1 VIQQLFSDLFDIIK
15 EFFKKTISS
24 RLFILGIICFFMYA
38 GLINKLFNMQIVN
51 GEEALNEYLQL
62 TEQTITTAGTRGN
75 IYDRNGKVLAYNKLA
90 YSVTVQDTGAYKNSN
105 SRNNMYLRLVQILE
119 KHGETIQGKFEVAID
134 PNGDIVYTSS
144 SESSRKRFLRDY
156 YGLKK
161 VEDLDDEKGTY
172 PSNLNAREL
181 FEKACKDN
189 GLTDMKD
196 QDGKPVTLTDQE
208 ALDIINIKYALR
220 LMSYRKYEATTVASQ
235 VADETVAD
243 ILEHIGD
250 MQGVNVE
257 ETTIRAYNDSISLAP
272 VVGYTGKVP
281 EDQLEGLQKRKDDY
295 DINDIVG
302 RAGIEYTMEHELQG
316 TKGKKTIYKDSVGR
330 IRETKDE
337 TDATAGNDVYLTLD
351 ADLQKGIY
359 HLIEQSLAGVLIKTI
374 VNADYRTSG
383 STDGSNMK
391 IPVKDAYYQLINNN
405 VLSLKEMEGEDASE
419 TEKNIYRKYMS
430 SQQQIFTSLNN
441 ELMSTH
447 ATSMKDL
454 SEDMK
459 AYMFYIYTYLSGPT
473 VGIIKEDA
481 IDTSSAEYQ
490 AWKADEISLRDYLY
504 YGIANG
510 WVDTTKLGTSSKYSN
525 ADDTFEALVAY
536 SLDKLK
542 DDRNFTKKIYRY
554 LINDDVITGQELCL
568 ALYDQGV
575 LIDNGQDAAELRAT
589 GDAYTFLIK
598 KLSSLEI
605 TPAQLALSP
614 CNAGV
619 VVTNDK
625 TGEVLALVSYP
636 GYDNN
641 RIGDGTYFSQ
651 LQADLSLPLYNNAT
665 QTRKAPGST
674 FKPITAVAALEEHV
688 VTMDETITCTGIYT
702 DVEPPIKCWIY
713 PGQHGPLNIVGGIG
727 NSCNYFFA
735 DLGHRLSMDAN
746 GVYSPDLGLD
756 VLRKYASMFGL
767 DHKSGVEIAELDP
780 QISKEAP
787 ERSAMGQGSH
797 AYTNVQLSRYVAAIA
812 NRGTVFE
819 LSLLDKTTDSEGN
832 LIQDYTPKISSHIDA
847 AASTW
852 DTVQQGMREV
862 IANGSSKRLFTDLEV
877 EIAAKTGTAQEARNK
892 PNHAFFISYAPYDNP
907 EICVTVNIPYGYS
920 SSNAA
925 NIAKNVYKYYYGY
938 TDLESIVNAGAL
950 DAAKV
955 NIRD

>member
-1 VIQQLFSDLFDIIK
+1 MFRDLLEIIRDLN
-15 EFFKKTISS
+15 KKAASS
-24 RLFILGIICFFMYA
+24 RLFILAIICFAMYT
-38 GLINKLFNMQIVN
+38 GLVHKLFNMQIIH
-51 GEEALNEYLQL
+51 GEKALNDYLQL

-75 IYDRNGKVLAYNKLA
+75 VYDRTGKVLAYNKLA
-90 YSVTVQDTGAYKNSN
+90 YSVMMQDTGVYKNSDDKN
-105 SRNNMYLRLVQILE
+105 RMYLRLVQILK
-119 KHGETIQGKFEVAID
+119 KHGETVQGKFEVAVD
-134 PNGDIVYTSS
+134 SNGDMVYTSS
-144 SESSRKRFLRDY
+144 SESARKRFLRDY

-161 VEDLDDEKGTY
+161 VEDLDDEKGLY
-172 PSNLNAREL
+172 PSNLSAREL
-181 FEKACKDN
+181 FERICEDS
-189 GLTDMKD
+189 GLNSLKNS
-196 QDGKPVTLTDQE
+196 DGSAISVTDQE

-220 LMSYRKYEATTVASQ
+220 LMLYRKYEATAVATEVS
-235 VADETVAD
+235 DETVAD

-250 MQGVNVE
+250 MQGVTVE
-257 ETTIRAYNDSISLAP
+257 EATIRAYHDSVPFAP
-272 VVGYTGKVP
+272 VIGYTGKVP
-281 EDQLEGLQKRKDDY
+281 EDQLENLQSRKDDY

-302 RAGIEYTMEHELQG
+302 RTGIEYTMEHDLQG

-337 TDATAGNDVYLTLD
+337 TDALAGNDVYLTLD
-351 ADLQKGIY
+351 ADLQRGIY
-359 HLIEQSLAGVLIKTI
+359 HLIEQSLAGVLVKTI
-374 VNADYRTSG
+374 VNGDYQAG
-383 STDGSNMK
+383 STTDGSNMK
-391 IPVKDAYYQLINNN
+391 IPVKDAYFQLINNN
-405 VLSLKEMEGEDASE
+405 VLSLKEIEAEDASD
-419 TEKNIYRKYMS
+419 TEKNIYRKYES
-430 SQQQIFTSLNN
+430 SQKQIFNGLRN
-441 ELMSTH
+441 ELMSPH
-447 ATSMKDL
+447 ATDMKNL
-454 SEDMK
+454 PEDMK
-459 AYMFYIYTYLSGPT
+459 AYMFYIYSYLSGPT
-473 VGIIKEDA
+473 VGIIKEEA
-481 IDTSSAEYQ
+481 MDTSSDEFK
-490 AWKADEISLRDYLY
+490 AWKSDEISLRDYLY

-510 WVDTTKLGTSSKYSN
+510 WIDTTKLETDTKYSS
-525 ADDTFEALVAY
+525 ADDTFEALVNY
-536 SLDKLK
+536 VLGKLEE
-542 DDRNFTKKIYRY
+542 DRSFTKKIYRY
-554 LINDDVITGQELCL
+554 LINNETITGQELCL

-575 LIDNGQDAAELRAT
+575 LKENEQDIAELRAAK
-589 GDAYTFLIK
+589 DAYSFLLK
-598 KLSSLEI
+598 KLYALEI

-641 RIGDGTYFSQ
+641 RIGDGSYFSQ

-674 FKPITAVAALEEHV
+674 FKPITAVAALEEHAI
-688 VTMDETITCTGIYT
+688 TTDETINCTGIYT

-713 PGQHGPLNIVGGIG
+713 SGQHGPLNIVGGIE

-735 DLGHRLSMDAN
+735 DLGHRLSTD
-746 GVYSPDLGLD
+746 GSGIYTPDLGLD
-756 VLRKYASMFGL
+756 VLRKYAAKFGL
-767 DHKSGVEIAELDP
+767 DHKSGVEIGELDP

-832 LIQDYTPKISSHIDA
+832 LIKDYTPEISSHIDA
-847 AASTW
+847 AGSTW

-862 IANGSSKRLFTDLEV
+862 IANGSTKRLFADLEV
-877 EIAAKTGTAQEARNK
+877 EIAGKTGTAQEARNK

-938 TDLESIVNAGAL
+938 IDLESIVNAGAL
-950 DAAKV
+950 DAAKI